1 MSNKPTFWKHSDVK
15 QPGSIKRV
23 SSQENQTD
31 HMLKKNTRKPRQSGD
46 DDEDKFVEFNNKT
59 EDAWLDDS
67 QTDLEFSINPV
78 ETAGMGLS
86 KMNIHPSLP
95 RDLKV
100 SKNYQKRGNR
110 PHLLPR
116 QLSSPQY
123 PTSDIYIPPRTASSS
138 AGISTPSDWTSEGV
152 AESRHSTAMNKEDK
166 HRAKFEEILQ
176 SDCPDLENLKKRTW
190 FGCPSYQRPIVW
202 QMLSGYLPPNV
213 ARRNDTL
220 NRKRGE
226 YWRFV
231 AQYFK
236 TRHDPDFSSL
246 YHQIHID
253 IPRTNPAIALFQHM
267 KVQEAFERI
276 LYIWAYRNPG
286 SGYVQGINDLVTPFY
301 VVFLGQYVEGE
312 VETADISHLT
322 DETLANTE
330 ADTYWCLSKL
340 LDNLHDNYTFAQ
352 PGIQMKVHDLRRLVN
367 RMDGV
372 LDEHLERNV
381 VEYLQFSFRWMNNLL
396 MREMPL
402 RRTIRLWDT
411 YLSEPNGFSH
421 FHLYVCAK
429 FLTKWA
435 KVIKSLPDF
444 QAIMLFLQSLP
455 TSRWTDDDI
464 AELVSEA
471 FQLKCLFPKAV
482 TAVAGTT

>member
-1 MSNKPTFWKHSDVK
+1 MECIC
-15 QPGSIKRV
+15 SIKRV
-23 SSQENQTD
+23 NSNESDTEY
-31 HMLKKNTRKPRQSGD
+31 MLKKTTRKSKPSGD

-59 EDAWLDDS
+59 DDAWLDDS
-67 QTDLEFSINPV
+67 NTDLEFSINPTDTV
-78 ETAGMGLS
+78 GTGLS
-86 KMNIHPSLP
+86 KLNIHPSLP
-95 RDLKV
+95 RDLKL
-100 SKNYQKRGNR
+100 SKHHQGNR

-116 QLSSPQY
+116 QLSPPTY
-123 PTSDIYIPPRTASSS
+123 PTSDIYSPPRPTASS
-138 AGISTPSDWTSEGV
+138 AGISSPAARTNEGTPEF
-152 AESRHSTAMNKEDK
+152 RHSAVRSNSSDIGAMNKEDK
-166 HRAKFEEILQ
+166 HRAKFQEILQ
-176 SDCPDLENLKKRTW
+176 SDCPDLESLRKRTW
-190 FGCPSYQRPIVW
+190 FGCPSQHRPIVW

-213 ARRNDTL
+213 TRRSETL
-220 NRKRGE
+220 DRKRGE

-231 AQYFK
+231 GQYFK
-236 TRHDPDFSSL
+236 TRHDANFSSL

-253 IPRTNPAIALFQHM
+253 IPRTNPAIALFQHQ

-301 VVFLGQYVEGE
+301 VVFLGQYVEGN
-312 VETADISHLT
+312 VETADISQLT

-372 LDEHLERNV
+372 LDAHLERNV

-402 RRTIRLWDT
+402 RCTIRLWDT

-455 TSRWTDDDI
+455 TSRWSDDDI